1 MGKTSRRHQKLYKM
15 KGCSKNKTCKN
26 YLGGSADINL
36 AYPSNNVPTQS
47 NPFLAYTGK
56 GGANA
61 LKPETYMP
69 VNTNAANKVMPN
81 TGPVATGYN
90 FLNPQGLQ
98 SGGNCG
104 TGMCS
109 GIQSGGGCGCG
120 LMKGGTCSTCSPDM
134 GYMVGGKRHRSGCK
148 CSKCKSKT
156 QMGGNPGIPYPNGL
170 TGSAWTPS
178 TGGWPGVDGVQGGRN
193 FLALN
198 EYKVDPQTALI
209 ATGANPPFSVGGG
222 RRSRS
227 KKQKGGALSNFLG
240 QDLIN
245 LGRQFQ
251 FGLGSAYNALSG
263 FSAPVSP
270 LPWRDQIPSA
280 ANINTVKASMV

>member
-26 YLGGSADINL
+26 YLGGSL
-36 AYPSNNVPTQS
+36 AYPSNNVPTQP

-56 GGANA
+56 GGS
-61 LKPETYMP
+61 
-69 VNTNAANKVMPN
+69 NTNAANKVVPN
-81 TGPVATGYN
+81 TGPAPGGYN
-90 FLNPQGLQ
+90 FLNPQGMQ
-98 SGGNCG
+98 HGGNCG

-109 GIQSGGGCGCG
+109 A
-120 LMKGGTCSTCSPDM
+120 MTGGTCSTCAP
-134 GYMVGGKRHRSGCK
+134 GFMVGGKRHRSGCK
-148 CSKCKSKT
+148 CSKCKSRMQK
-156 QMGGNPGIPYPNGL
+156 QKGGNPGIPYPNGL
-170 TGSAWTPS
+170 TGSAWTPATS
-178 TGGWPGVDGVQGGRN
+178 GWPGVDGIQGGRN

-227 KKQKGGALSNFLG
+227 KKQKGGTLSNFLG

-245 LGRQFQ
+245 LGRQVQ

>member
-69 VNTNAANKVMPN
+69 VNTNAADKTLPN

-104 TGMCS
+104 TGMCMA
-109 GIQSGGGCGCG
+109 GG
-120 LMKGGTCSTCSPDM
+120 SAPNM

-148 CSKCKSKT
+148 CSKCKSRMQK
-156 QMGGNPGIPYPNGL
+156 GGNPGIPYPNGL
-170 TGSAWTPS
+170 TGSAWTPATS
-178 TGGWPGVDGVQGGRN
+178 GWPGVDGVQGGRN

>member
-26 YLGGSADINL
+26 YLGGSADVNL

-56 GGANA
+56 GGANV

-69 VNTNAANKVMPN
+69 VNTNATNKVMPN
-81 TGPVATGYN
+81 TGPAPGGYN

-98 SGGNCG
+98 NGGNCG
-104 TGMCS
+104 TGMCMA
-109 GIQSGGGCGCG
+109 GG
-120 LMKGGTCSTCSPDM
+120 SAPNM

-148 CSKCKSKT
+148 CSKCKQKGGM
-156 QMGGNPGIPYPNGL
+156 QKGGNPGIPYPNGL

-209 ATGANPPFSVGGG
+209 ATGANPPFSVGGKK
-222 RRSRS
+222 RS
-227 KKQKGGALSNFLG
+227 KKRGQRGGALSNFLG

-245 LGRQFQ
+245 LGRQVQ

-263 FSAPVSP
+263 YAAPVSP